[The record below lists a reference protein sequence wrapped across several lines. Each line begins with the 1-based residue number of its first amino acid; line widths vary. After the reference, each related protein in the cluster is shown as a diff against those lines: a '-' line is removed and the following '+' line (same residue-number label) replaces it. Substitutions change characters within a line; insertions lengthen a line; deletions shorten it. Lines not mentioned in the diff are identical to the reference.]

1 MNQYWVYIMTN
12 VRNTVLYTGVTNNLR
27 KRVAEH
33 RGKKGSKFTSKYN
46 IGKLVYYES
55 FSHIWD
61 ALAAEKRIKAGS
73 RAKKIKLVESVN
85 RQWEDLYEQLFS

>member
-1 MNQYWVYIMTN
+1 MTN

-46 IGKLVYYES
+46 VGKLVHYES

-61 ALAAEKRIKAGS
+61 AIAAEKRIKAGS

-85 RQWEDLYEQLFS
+85 RQWEDLYEQLFC

>member
-1 MNQYWVYIMTN
+1 MTN

-46 IGKLVYYES
+46 VGKLVYYES

-61 ALAAEKRIKAGS
+61 AIAAEKKIKAGS

>member
-1 MNQYWVYIMTN
+1 MTN

-46 IGKLVYYES
+46 VGKLVYYES

-61 ALAAEKRIKAGS
+61 AIAAEKKIEAGS